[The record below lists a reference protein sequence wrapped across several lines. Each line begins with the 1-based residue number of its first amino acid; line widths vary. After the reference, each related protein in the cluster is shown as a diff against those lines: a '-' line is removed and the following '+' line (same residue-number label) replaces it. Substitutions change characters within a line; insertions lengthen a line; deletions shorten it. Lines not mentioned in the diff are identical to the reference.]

1 MFTGELPLQLK
12 LVLSRN
18 IGSELWGFDEL
29 SNLINTEVK
38 SRASCGEYNGNSR
51 GSESDHLELW
61 STSALA
67 SQANKSNSIK
77 CVYCL
82 LQHLLDKCNV

>member
-12 LVLSRN
+12 LALSRN

-38 SRASCGEYNGNSR
+38 SRASCGEYN
-51 GSESDHLELW
+51 E
-61 STSALA
+61 
-67 SQANKSNSIK
+67 
-77 CVYCL
+77 
-82 LQHLLDKCNV
+82 